1 MQGIFRTTKLS
12 ISLEKHS
19 QDAKQSCLAKPV
31 QYPRAPTAVLLQL
44 TNLHLQV
51 PSELS
56 WPALQVSSHTQAAHT
71 GLKRFLP
78 TSALGIG

>member
-1 MQGIFRTTKLS
+1 MQNT
-12 ISLEKHS
+12 
-19 QDAKQSCLAKPV
+19 CLAKPV

-51 PSELS
+51 PAELS